1 MSSTSLNMPL
11 IRFFLLSILINM
23 FGTSTC
29 LAADSGLLYYK
40 LNTKIP
46 SIKLKQVDNGKQI
59 IFNPANGKPSIVMFF
74 SISPSF
80 RSKRAVILAN
90 TLAELNKKFN
100 DRVNVFGIYSGSNIS
115 ELKKYIEDGLFTIP
129 ILDDSKQN
137 VYRRYGVFML
147 PIALISDA
155 TGHLQSVIPYTANI
169 NNIIGNNLKLLLGD
183 WTLEKF
189 RNSLAMPTNLSKTKE
204 EKAYIR
210 RVNYGRVMMTRRMY
224 PAAMREFN
232 TARKIMPQAIEALI
246 GMGQVQ
252 LKLKRWGKAIETF
265 NKALKIEKESDKA
278 LAGLGLAIYR
288 SGDDKKSLPVLE
300 KALIAESQSVEVVIS
315 LADIYEKNGNIPK
328 AIRLNKLAISLLL
341 QRFQ

>member
-1 MSSTSLNMPL
+1 MPI
-11 IRFFLLSILINM
+11 IRFFLLTILITI
-23 FGTSTC
+23 FGASTC
-29 LAADSGLLYYK
+29 LAADSGLLHYK

-59 IFNPANGKPSIVMFF
+59 IFNPANGKPSVVMFF

-80 RSKRAVILAN
+80 RLKRAIVLAN

-100 DRVNVFGIYSGSNIS
+100 DRVNVFGIYSGNNIRR
-115 ELKKYIEDGLFTIP
+115 LRDYIKDGLITIP

-147 PIALISDA
+147 PIAIISDA
-155 TGHLQSVIPYTANI
+155 TGRLQSVIPFTANI
-169 NNIIGNNLKLLLGD
+169 NDIIGNNLKLLLGD

-189 RNSLAMPTNLSKTKE
+189 KKTLARPTNLAKTKE

-210 RVNYGRVMMTRRMY
+210 RVNYGRVMMARRMY
-224 PAAMREFN
+224 PAALREFN
-232 TARKIMPQAIEALI
+232 TARKIMPKAIEALI
-246 GMGQVQ
+246 GMGRVQ
-252 LKLKRWGKAIETF
+252 LKLKKWGRAMETF
-265 NKALKIEKESDKA
+265 NKALKIDKESDKA

-288 SGDDKKSLPVLE
+288 SGDNKKALPILE
-300 KALIAESQSVEVVIS
+300 KALISENQSVEVVIS

-328 AIRLNKLAISLLL
+328 AVRLNKLAISLLQ